1 MLLQACGPGANQKMI
16 AAKSDSLFIRVRC
29 LKTVSELIESTLL
42 IPSQKKLQYKMDY
55 INETYPDTIT
65 KAQAEK
71 IMQIKDVYLN
81 YNDLI
86 VTTKELQKQS
96 ALQLEQVSKLN
107 AEIGK
112 INEENILQY
121 LTFENKCADSLNVV
135 LDALIKKSIELG
147 CKTQSFN

>member
-1 MLLQACGPGANQKMI
+1 
-16 AAKSDSLFIRVRC
+16 
-29 LKTVSELIESTLL
+29 
-42 IPSQKKLQYKMDY
+42 MDY